1 MDTDDKYMKTPQD
14 AAGSATSGGPDHR
27 FLDGFGRVLKFLVP
41 IAVSA
46 GMIVW
51 LFDKVNLH
59 QIKEIIGRGVDYRYL
74 AIMMCLTVLS
84 HVIRG
89 IRWGIQLRAAGI
101 PRIPVLAES
110 VSIFGAYALNLIFPY
125 LGEAWRCVYIS
136 KRERCKLSTVVG
148 TDLGDRASDG
158 IMILLLLILAL
169 IVARPAMDRFLD
181 RYPLGETIDHIAT
194 DGALWIVLGVVI
206 VLLVAGD
213 WFFRNTPFVKGV
225 NQSIRRLCDGFMVL
239 FHMKGTGMYIVLT
252 FGIWICY
259 FLDTYLCFFA
269 FPFTRQLITGH
280 GYYWGL
286 IPGLVVFVFGSC
298 SMGVP
303 SNGGLGPWNIAV
315 MFALSLFGISDSDGA
330 AYSIVCW
337 SFQTAVLIA
346 SGIFSA
352 FYIMFSRRRLHTET
366 TTAAASAASAPQST
380 LDHAD
385 GSSPE

>member
-14 AAGSATSGGPDHR
+14 AVGSATSGGPGHR
-27 FLDGFGRVLKFLVP
+27 FLDGIGRVLKFLVP

-59 QIKEIIGRGVDYRYL
+59 QIKEIISRGVDYRYL

-181 RYPLGETIDHIAT
+181 RYPLGETIDRIAT
-194 DGALWIVLGVVI
+194 DGALWIGLGVVI

-213 WFFRNTPFVKGV
+213 WFFRNTSFVKGV
-225 NQSIRRLCDGFMVL
+225 NQSIRRLYDGFMVL

-352 FYIMFSRRRLHTET
+352 FYIMFSRRRLRTET
-366 TTAAASAASAPQST
+366 TSQSS
-380 LDHAD
+380 LKQIDI
-385 GSSPE
+385 SSSD

>member
-1 MDTDDKYMKTPQD
+1 MKSLKD
-14 AAGSATSGGPDHR
+14 AAGGASGGADPAHR
-27 FLDGFGRVLKFLVP
+27 FLDGIGRVLKFLVP

-59 QIKEIIGRGVDYRYL
+59 QIKEIISRGVDYRYL

-181 RYPLGETIDHIAT
+181 RYPLGETIDRIAT
-194 DGALWIVLGVVI
+194 DGALWIVLGVVV

-213 WFFRNTPFVKGV
+213 WFFRNTSFVKGV
-225 NQSIRRLCDGFMVL
+225 NQSIRRLYDGFMVL

-352 FYIMFSRRRLHTET
+352 FYIMFSRRRLRFET
-366 TTAAASAASAPQST
+366 TLQSPLKQT
-380 LDHAD
+380 DI
-385 GSSPE
+385 SSSD

>member
-1 MDTDDKYMKTPQD
+1 MKTPQD
-14 AAGSATSGGPDHR
+14 AVGSATSGGPGHR
-27 FLDGFGRVLKFLVP
+27 FLDGIGRVLKFLVP

-59 QIKEIIGRGVDYRYL
+59 QIKEIISRGVDYRYL

-181 RYPLGETIDHIAT
+181 RYPLGETIDRIAT
-194 DGALWIVLGVVI
+194 DGALWIGLGVVI

-213 WFFRNTPFVKGV
+213 WFFRNTSFVKGV
-225 NQSIRRLCDGFMVL
+225 NQSIRRLYDGFMVL

-352 FYIMFSRRRLHTET
+352 FYIMFSRRRLRFET
-366 TTAAASAASAPQST
+366 TIAAPSAASAPQST
-380 LDHAD
+380 SDH
-385 GSSPE
+385 

>member
-14 AAGSATSGGPDHR
+14 AAGSATSGGPGHR
-27 FLDGFGRVLKFLVP
+27 FLDGIGRVLKFLVP

-59 QIKEIIGRGVDYRYL
+59 QIREIISRGVDYRYL

-169 IVARPAMDRFLD
+169 IIARPAMDRFLD

-194 DGALWIVLGVVI
+194 DGALWIGLGVVV

-213 WFFRNTPFVKGV
+213 WFFRNTSFVKGV
-225 NQSIRRLCDGFMVL
+225 NQSIRRLYDGFMVL

-352 FYIMFSRRRLHTET
+352 FYIMFSRRRLRTET
-366 TTAAASAASAPQST
+366 TSQSSLKQT
-380 LDHAD
+380 DI
-385 GSSPE
+385 SSSD

>member
-1 MDTDDKYMKTPQD
+1 MDTDDKYIKSSQD
-14 AAGSATSGGPDHR
+14 AAGGTSGGDPAHR
-27 FLDGFGRVLKFLVP
+27 WLDGFGRVLKFIVP

-59 QIKEIIGRGVDYRYL
+59 QIKEIISRGVDYRYL

-181 RYPLGETIDHIAT
+181 RYPLGETIDRIAT
-194 DGALWIVLGVVI
+194 DGALWIGLGVVI

-213 WFFRNTPFVKGV
+213 WFFRNTSFVKGV
-225 NQSIRRLCDGFMVL
+225 NQSIRRLYDGFMVL

-352 FYIMFSRRRLHTET
+352 FYIMFSRRRLRFET
-366 TTAAASAASAPQST
+366 TSQSPLKQT
-380 LDHAD
+380 DI
-385 GSSPE
+385 SSSD

>member
-1 MDTDDKYMKTPQD
+1 
-14 AAGSATSGGPDHR
+14 
-27 FLDGFGRVLKFLVP
+27 
-41 IAVSA
+41 
-46 GMIVW
+46 
-51 LFDKVNLH
+51 
-59 QIKEIIGRGVDYRYL
+59 
-74 AIMMCLTVLS
+74 
-84 HVIRG
+84 
-89 IRWGIQLRAAGI
+89 
-101 PRIPVLAES
+101 
-110 VSIFGAYALNLIFPY
+110 
-125 LGEAWRCVYIS
+125 
-136 KRERCKLSTVVG
+136 
-148 TDLGDRASDG
+148 
-158 IMILLLLILAL
+158 
-169 IVARPAMDRFLD
+169 
-181 RYPLGETIDHIAT
+181 
-194 DGALWIVLGVVI
+194 
-206 VLLVAGD
+206 
-213 WFFRNTPFVKGV
+213 
-225 NQSIRRLCDGFMVL
+225 MVL

-352 FYIMFSRRRLHTET
+352 FYIMFSRRRLRTET
-366 TTAAASAASAPQST
+366 TSQSSLKQT
-380 LDHAD
+380 DI
-385 GSSPE
+385 SSSD

>member
-1 MDTDDKYMKTPQD
+1 MKSPQD
-14 AAGSATSGGPDHR
+14 ATGSATAGGSGHR
-27 FLDGFGRVLKFLVP
+27 FLDDIGRVLKFLVP

-59 QIKEIIGRGVDYRYL
+59 QIREIISRGVDYRYL

-181 RYPLGETIDHIAT
+181 RYPLGETIDRIAT
-194 DGALWIVLGVVI
+194 DGALWIVLGVVV

-213 WFFRNTPFVKGV
+213 WFFRNTSFVKGV
-225 NQSIRRLCDGFMVL
+225 NQSIRRLYDGFMVL

-352 FYIMFSRRRLHTET
+352 FYIMFSRRRLRTET
-366 TTAAASAASAPQST
+366 TTAAASAPSAPQST

>member
-1 MDTDDKYMKTPQD
+1 MDTDDKYIKSSQD
-14 AAGSATSGGPDHR
+14 AAGGTSGGDPAHR
-27 FLDGFGRVLKFLVP
+27 WLDGFGRVLKFIVP

-59 QIKEIIGRGVDYRYL
+59 QIKEIISRGVDYRYL

-181 RYPLGETIDHIAT
+181 RYPLGETIDRIAT
-194 DGALWIVLGVVI
+194 DGALWIVLGVVV

-225 NQSIRRLCDGFMVL
+225 NQSIRRLYDGFMVL

-352 FYIMFSRRRLHTET
+352 FYIMFSRRRLRTET
-366 TTAAASAASAPQST
+366 TSQSS
-380 LDHAD
+380 LKQIDI
-385 GSSPE
+385 SSSD